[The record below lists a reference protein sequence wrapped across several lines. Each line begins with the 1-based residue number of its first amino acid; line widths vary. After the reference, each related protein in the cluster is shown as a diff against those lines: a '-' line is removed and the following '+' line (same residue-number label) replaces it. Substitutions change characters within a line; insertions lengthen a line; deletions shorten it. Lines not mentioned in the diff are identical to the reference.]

1 MCLRRYA
8 ATVTENDYSLFA
20 LRSRIVAAWSRIN
33 TLSAASEGDRERIR
47 RLEQRVTELESVNQ
61 GMKAILDRIIKRAKD
76 DE

>member
-1 MCLRRYA
+1 M
-8 ATVTENDYSLFA
+8 TENDYSLFA